1 MSVDLITVNFRN
13 LFTLQMLVVLTLA
26 GNEPAV
32 QRELLKIWKR
42 LNTPLLPNK
51 PAGTNHKSNK
61 FWEIDMTK
69 FEP

>member
-13 LFTLQMLVVLTLA
+13 ILALQFLVALTLA
-26 GNEPAV
+26 GNEPVV
-32 QRELLKIWKR
+32 QQQLLKIWKR
-42 LNTPLLPNK
+42 LNTPLLPK
-51 PAGTNHKSNK
+51 KSAGTNHKSNK